1 MKQKDNYPKN
11 YRVRIK
17 DTERFRIKDTEND
30 YIVFPDNQSRFTFE
44 EAEDIVAKEIHRARF
59 EDKVR
64 RCISIECV
72 DCGRHIQVVVYV
84 MPEGFSTVDMSDPDN
99 HIIYVGEGFDTEDFI
114 SGYGLSNFQGDT
126 VEIKYGDENDVTLTF
141 EDGVVTI
148 EFADGETEHIKMSK
162 YLLFEGAVPDLLYE
176 DLAFDICT
184 IIDDHRYAVC

>member
-17 DTERFRIKDTEND
+17 DSEND
-30 YIVFPDNQSRFTFE
+30 YIVIVDDKARFTFE

-59 EDKVR
+59 EDKVKR
-64 RCISIECV
+64 IISIECA
-72 DCGRHIQVVVYV
+72 DCGRHIQDVYA

-114 SGYGLSNFQGDT
+114 SEYGLSNFQGDT

-141 EDGVVTI
+141 EDGVVTF